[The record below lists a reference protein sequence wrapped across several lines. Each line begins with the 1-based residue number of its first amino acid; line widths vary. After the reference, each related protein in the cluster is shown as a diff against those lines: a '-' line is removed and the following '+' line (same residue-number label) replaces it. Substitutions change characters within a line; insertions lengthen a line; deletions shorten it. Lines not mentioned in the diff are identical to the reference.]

1 MDWRALWPGF
11 LPLIFR
17 VSFGALGAFSLL
29 RSARF
34 ALRCIVGFAIAFKM
48 SHHKNKG
55 VASHNSLHG
64 KPNAAPRRE
73 GAFGAEMLNSRAL
86 TSLSARRLPF
96 HGRFQALTRQMKR
109 LFALHFSKHFAAKR
123 FYTKKARALT
133 LA

>member
-1 MDWRALWPGF
+1 LGLAVDPHCALSGFSAFFEVAFRWRC
-11 LPLIFR
+11 
-17 VSFGALGAFSLL
+17 SL

-34 ALRCIVGFAIAFKM
+34 ALRCIVGFATPFKM

-73 GAFGAEMLNSRAL
+73 GALGVKMLDAWAS
-86 TSLSARRLPF
+86 TDLSAWKSPF
-96 HGRFQALTRQMKR
+96 HGLLQIFCAQSKPFASRRFDNE
-109 LFALHFSKHFAAKR
+109 
-123 FYTKKARALT
+123 KARALT